1 MIDRLAAVAAVFAC
15 ALSCAAP
22 AVAQPDLEGDWR
34 SIRHED
40 LPDRGPGVGLGDYAG
55 IPLTDAARQFA
66 ESWDAARLS
75 MPQQQCRVHVSPY
88 SYRGP
93 LNLRISAERDPRT
106 QERRRRRVRG

>member
-1 MIDRLAAVAAVFAC
+1 MTKRSAAC
-15 ALSCAAP
+15 AAILLCALGAAAT
-22 AVAQPDLEGDWR
+22 AVAQPDLQGDWR

-75 MPQQQCRVHVSPY
+75 MPQQQCRVHV
-88 SYRGP
+88 
-93 LNLRISAERDPRT
+93 
-106 QERRRRRVRG
+106 